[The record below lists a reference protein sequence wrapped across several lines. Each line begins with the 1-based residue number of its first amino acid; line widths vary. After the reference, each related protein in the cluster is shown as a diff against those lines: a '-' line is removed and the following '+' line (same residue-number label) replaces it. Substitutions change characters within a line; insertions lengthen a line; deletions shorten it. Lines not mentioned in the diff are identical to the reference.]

1 MHASIHPVYRRHRL
15 RLCLWAILVGALCMA
30 GPGGCTSK
38 AKARKQAR
46 AAFEA
51 GRLQE
56 QSVQA
61 QRQQTLMIQGKV
73 RQPVVP
79 WAPGLT
85 LSRAIGM
92 AQYLSPFPPHT
103 ITVRRAGVIHMVD
116 MDGWRRGTE
125 DPLVMPGDLVELF

>member
-1 MHASIHPVYRRHRL
+1 MVLAAL
-15 RLCLWAILVGALCMA
+15 LCVA

-56 QSVQA
+56 LSAAA

-85 LSRAIGM
+85 LSRAIAM
-92 AQYLSPFPPHT
+92 AQYNSPFPPHT
-103 ITVRRAGVIHMVD
+103 ITVRRAGVIHLVD